1 MSHARPALRRPE
13 AGLAL
18 ALAFATAVAVFVV
31 IFLVGRSNTPDYT
44 ATLFGQAD
52 TDAARLK
59 AQLATG
65 VLGLAAL
72 QLVLAL
78 WMYGRLPGVRRVP
91 GPVPL
96 THRIVGV
103 VLFALS
109 VPITVHCIQAYGV
122 QLNGSRAAVHSIAG
136 CFFYGAFAAKVL
148 LVQAGACRA
157 GPCRWPGAR
166 WWSWWWSSGTRVRC
180 GTSTETACR
189 CSRSDTTTCHQGR
202 CEDRTSAEDQ
212 GTRGR
217 TGRTRVI
224 TTLYGSEGGRWGPER
239 TVRAAVIVGRF
250 RP

>member
-18 ALAFATAVAVFVV
+18 ALAFAAAAAVFAAV
-31 IFLVGRSNTPDYT
+31 FLIGRATTPDYT
-44 ATLFGQAD
+44 VSLFGQAD
-52 TDAARLK
+52 IDAVRLK

-65 VLGLAAL
+65 VLVLAVL
-72 QLVLAL
+72 QLLLAL

-103 VLFALS
+103 LLFALT

-148 LVQAGACRA
+148 LVRSRRLPGWALPLA
-157 GPCRWPGAR
+157 GAR
-166 WWSWWWSSGTRVRC
+166 WSSWWWSSGTRVRC

-189 CSRSDTTTCHQGR
+189 SCRSDTTTCRRGS
-202 CEDRTSAEDQ
+202 CDDRTVTPD
-212 GTRGR
+212 RGR
-217 TGRTRVI
+217 SLAAHRGLQATG
-224 TTLYGSEGGRWGPER
+224 
-239 TVRAAVIVGRF
+239 A
-250 RP
+250 

>member
-31 IFLVGRSNTPDYT
+31 IFLVGRANTPDYT

-52 TDAARLK
+52 TDAVRLK
-59 AQLATG
+59 ARLATG
-65 VLGLAAL
+65 VVGLAAL

-96 THRIVGV
+96 THRIAGV
-103 VLFALS
+103 VLFVLT

-122 QLNGSRAAVHSIAG
+122 QLNGSRVALHSIAG

-148 LVQAGACRA
+148 LVRSRRLPGWALPLAG
-157 GPCRWPGAR
+157 GALVVVVVVL
-166 WWSWWWSSGTRVRC
+166 WY
-180 GTSTETACR
+180 
-189 CSRSDTTTCHQGR
+189 
-202 CEDRTSAEDQ
+202 TSALWYFNGNSVPVLSLGHQ
-212 GTRGR
+212 HLPPGR
-217 TGRTRVI
+217 I
-224 TTLYGSEGGRWGPER
+224 
-239 TVRAAVIVGRF
+239 
-250 RP
+250 

>member
-18 ALAFATAVAVFVV
+18 ALAFAAAVAVFFAV
-31 IFLVGRSNTPDYT
+31 FLVGRANTPDYT

-52 TDAARLK
+52 TDAMRLK

-65 VLGLAAL
+65 VLALAAL

-109 VPITVHCIQAYGV
+109 IPITVHCIQAYGV

-148 LVQAGACRA
+148 LVRSRRLPGWALPLAG
-157 GPCRWPGAR
+157 GALVVVVVVL
-166 WWSWWWSSGTRVRC
+166 WY
-180 GTSTETACR
+180 
-189 CSRSDTTTCHQGR
+189 
-202 CEDRTSAEDQ
+202 TSALWFFN
-212 GTRGR
+212 GNSVPVLSLGHHHLPPGR
-217 TGRTRVI
+217 T
-224 TTLYGSEGGRWGPER
+224 
-239 TVRAAVIVGRF
+239 
-250 RP
+250 